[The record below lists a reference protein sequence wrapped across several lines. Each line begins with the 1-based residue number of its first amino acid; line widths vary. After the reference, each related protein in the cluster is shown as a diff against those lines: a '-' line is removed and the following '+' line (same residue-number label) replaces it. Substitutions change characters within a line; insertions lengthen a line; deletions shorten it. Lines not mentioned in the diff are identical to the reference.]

1 MTRIEKIGSLFFLI
15 LLIGIGVYL
24 LLVPTKEINEL
35 KINSITLN
43 GNNFFTKTE
52 YLRYAHLDEKS
63 KYENLSLA
71 VIKSRIEK
79 HPYIRN
85 ASVILK
91 ERNSVIINIT
101 EKKLIA
107 FVVDNEKQYYSTDN
121 FEVLPYMGSIT
132 SLDIP
137 LITNV
142 KKENNVSYLSI
153 NKCKDLIDAYKIIET
168 ISLTNNELEKNIS
181 EINMNNGGNIILR
194 FTGIDFPIIFG
205 RNNESIKIAAIESL
219 WGSITENGRFYSAAY
234 LDLRFNNKIF
244 IGNAVNMSNS

>member
-15 LLIGIGVYL
+15 LLIGAGVYL
-24 LLVPTKEINEL
+24 LLFPAKQINEL
-35 KINSITLN
+35 KINSIVLN
-43 GNNFFTKTE
+43 GNNFFSKTE
-52 YLRYAHLDEKS
+52 YLQYSHLDEKN

-79 HPYIRN
+79 HPYIKN
-85 ASVILK
+85 ATVKLK

-101 EKKLIA
+101 EKKIIA
-107 FVVDNEKQYYSTDN
+107 YVVDNEKQYYSTDN

-142 KKENNVSYLSI
+142 KKEKDIFYLSI
-153 NKCKDLIDAYKIIET
+153 NKCKDMIDAYKIIEAS
-168 ISLTNNELEKNIS
+168 SLTNKTIGKKIS

-194 FTGIDFPIIFG
+194 FTGVEFPIIFG
-205 RNNESIKIAAIESL
+205 RNNESIKIAALESL
-219 WGSITENGRFYSAAY
+219 WGSMVENGRFYSAAY